1 MGGRG
6 GPAAGTS
13 ATGMNNNMGM
23 DPSASG
29 MMGMY
34 AAPYTQYGNAFQ
46 NQGGQQ
52 GGWDSS
58 NLN

>member
-1 MGGRG
+1 MGGR
-6 GPAAGTS
+6 PAAGS
-13 ATGMNNNMGM
+13 NATAMNNNMGM

-34 AAPYTQYGNAFQ
+34 GAAPYTPYGNAFQ